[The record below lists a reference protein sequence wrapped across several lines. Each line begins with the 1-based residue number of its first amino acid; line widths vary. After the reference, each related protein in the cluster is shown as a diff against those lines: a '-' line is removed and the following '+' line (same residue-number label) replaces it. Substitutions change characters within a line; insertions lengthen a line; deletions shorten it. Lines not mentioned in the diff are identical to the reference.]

1 MAQQTS
7 RRSFLGLSALGLAAA
22 VAPGE
27 LVGPAVA
34 ASQPENERSNIHPVI
49 SVWVLSNSNS
59 NGLVQ
64 VERDFQRRAEEVV
77 PLHYGVEPG
86 SR

>member
-27 LVGPAVA
+27 LVGPAQR
-34 ASQPENERSNIHPVI
+34 ASPKTSGQI
-49 SVWVLSNSNS
+49 SIRIFLS
-59 NGLVQ
+59 G
-64 VERDFQRRAEEVV
+64 
-77 PLHYGVEPG
+77 
-86 SR
+86 